1 MVSGSILIV
10 LMWVAVLIGALGI
23 IFLFINAE
31 RRKQGTKMLIGAV
44 IGFIVFAMMFVNLWN
59 LPSLWSNNWIKEKQ
73 KFYYIPYNLF
83 NF

>member
-44 IGFIVFAMMFVNLWN
+44 IGFIVFAMMFVNL
-59 LPSLWSNNWIKEKQ
+59 
-73 KFYYIPYNLF
+73 
-83 NF
+83 